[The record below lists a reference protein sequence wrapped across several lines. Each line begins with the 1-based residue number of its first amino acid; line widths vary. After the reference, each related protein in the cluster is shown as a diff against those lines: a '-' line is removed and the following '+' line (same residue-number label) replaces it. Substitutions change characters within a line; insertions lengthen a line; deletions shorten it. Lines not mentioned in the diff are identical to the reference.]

1 MSESALRQRLEEN
14 VRAVRQRMELA
25 CQRVQRPVNAV
36 RLVAV
41 TKYAQPA
48 WMRELFSLGELDWG
62 ENRPQQLASRAGEF
76 PETVRWHL
84 IGTLQRNK
92 AQLAA
97 RHAAVVHSV
106 DSVRLLETLEKQAAT
121 SQRTLPVLLEVNISG
136 EAQKHGFTPAELLAV
151 AGAPPAT
158 PHLSIEGLMT
168 MAPHSDLPEESRGV
182 FRGLRELRD
191 SLREQVPAW
200 PLRDLSMGMSGD
212 FEVAIEEGATLVR
225 VGSALWEGLETLS
238 PQSLNQ

>member
-1 MSESALRQRLEEN
+1 MPESELRERLEEN
-14 VRAVRQRMELA
+14 LRGVRKRMEEA
-25 CQRVQRPVNAV
+25 CQRAQRSPQTV

-48 WMRELFSLGELDWG
+48 WMRELLALGERDWG

-76 PETVRWHL
+76 PATIRWHL
-84 IGTLQRNK
+84 IGSLQRNK

-97 RHAAVVHSV
+97 RHATLVHSV
-106 DSVRLLETLEKQAAT
+106 DSVRLLEALEKQAAAC
-121 SQRTLPVLLEVNISG
+121 QRTLPVLLEVNISG
-136 EAQKHGFTPAELLAV
+136 ETQKHGFTAAELLAI
-151 AGAPPAT
+151 ARTPPQT

-168 MAPHSDLPEESRGV
+168 MAPHSDRPEESRGV
-182 FRGLRELRD
+182 FRGLRDLRD
-191 SLREQVPAW
+191 RLREQVPAW

-225 VGSALWEGLETLS
+225 VGSALWEGLEALS
-238 PQSLNQ
+238 PPPVNQ